1 MNSLNKNES
10 LINITKVKSNQ
21 TDYLREAIKK
31 NYDLNK
37 TKMNSSS
44 TSRKIVITL
53 NESLSL
59 TNRVD
64 RFREFLEKH
73 AKNK

>member
-10 LINITKVKSNQ
+10 LINITKVKSTQ
-21 TDYLREAIKK
+21 TDSLREAIKK
-31 NYDLNK
+31 YYDINK

-44 TSRKIVITL
+44 TSRKIVINI
-53 NESLSL
+53 NESQSL

>member
-10 LINITKVKSNQ
+10 LINITKVKSTQ
-21 TDYLREAIKK
+21 TDSLREAIKK
-31 NYDLNK
+31 YYDINK

-44 TSRKIVITL
+44 TSRKIVIKL
-53 NESLSL
+53 NESQSL